1 MAAGTYRDFLDAL
14 GQRESSGNYAAE
26 NVFHYIGKYQM
37 GEAALI
43 DIGVVNHDGSAFN
56 NDYSGGF
63 TGKFGLTSKADF
75 LSDGPGQELAIRAYM
90 DVQFGYLKSVGAL
103 PYAGQVL
110 DGTLIT
116 VSSLLGM
123 AHLVGFTRAAEFVKS
138 GGDIDPADSFST
150 SASEYAALFSN
161 YGTPFT
167 VDHSL
172 AEVIAGGSGG
182 DVLRGRGGDDTLLG
196 KGGSDRLLGGAG
208 EDTFRFNTV
217 SHIRGDR
224 IGDFAS
230 GSDVI
235 DLRRIDADRT
245 ADGNQAFG
253 FIGDADF
260 SAAGQLR
267 FETNILLGDT
277 NGDGTA
283 DFRLRLPGVDALQA
297 DDFLL

>member
-90 DVQFGYLKSVGAL
+90 EVQFGYLKSAGAL
-103 PYAGQVL
+103 PYEGQVL
-110 DGTLIT
+110 DGMLIT

-138 GGDIDPADSFST
+138 GGDIDPADGFST
-150 SASEYAALFSN
+150 SASEYASLFSN

-172 AEVIAGGSGG
+172 AEVITGGSGD

-196 KGGSDRLLGGAG
+196 RGGTDRLFGGAG
-208 EDTFRFNTV
+208 EDVFRFNAI

-224 IGDFAS
+224 IGDFDS
-230 GSDVI
+230 GSDLI
-235 DLRRIDADRT
+235 DLRHVDADRN
-245 ADGNQAFG
+245 AGGNQAFD
-253 FIGDADF
+253 FIGDLDF
-260 SAAGQLR
+260 TTAGQLR
-267 FETNILLGDT
+267 FVDGVLSGDL
-277 NGDGTA
+277 NGDGLA
-283 DFRLRLPGVDALQA
+283 DFRLRLPGTDALQA